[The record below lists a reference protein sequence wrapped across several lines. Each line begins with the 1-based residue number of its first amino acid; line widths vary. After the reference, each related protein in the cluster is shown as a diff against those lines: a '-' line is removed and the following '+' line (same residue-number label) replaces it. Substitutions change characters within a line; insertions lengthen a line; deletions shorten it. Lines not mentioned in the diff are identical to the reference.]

1 MGGIFFMF
9 NLLLIESTLVQGG
22 KDLFQQQTFTKIIM
36 VLNVI
41 FSFRQFLIQI
51 WQLSRIAST
60 SPVKW

>member
-9 NLLLIESTLVQGG
+9 NLLIIESTLVQGG

-41 FSFRQFLIQI
+41 FHLDNF
-51 WQLSRIAST
+51 
-60 SPVKW
+60 